1 MTDGADVT
9 RRQAA
14 AYAQLQERFL
24 NLQNALA
31 DQIRAFDAAAGQI
44 LAILGTQTE
53 ALAKLARSADLAGTP
68 IEELMLAAREY
79 GLLTRAGIHTVEQ
92 LAELTETDLCD
103 LRNAGVKSVA
113 RIKARLHAE
122 FGLALKPEVPGG

>member
-1 MTDGADVT
+1 MTESPDVLA
-9 RRQAA
+9 RHAA
-14 AYAQLQERFL
+14 AYEQLQARFL
-24 NLQNALA
+24 DLNKALRKR
-31 DQIRAFDAAAGQI
+31 IRAFDAAVGQI
-44 LAILGTQTE
+44 LAILGAEAE
-53 ALAKLARSADLAGTP
+53 ALAELARRADLSGTP

-113 RIKARLHAE
+113 RIKAQLYAE
-122 FGLALKPEVPGG
+122 FGLALKPEAADD